1 MAQSATIS
9 ESEQDTKVIFPVVA
23 DRNMQNKHKN
33 NRLFRHTKQAVV
45 LLFNKKSSQM
55 RKNYLHIVD

>member
-1 MAQSATIS
+1 MAAQSVTIS

-33 NRLFRHTKQAVV
+33 NRLLSTKSRRS
-45 LLFNKKSSQM
+45 LFIQQKY
-55 RKNYLHIVD
+55 R